1 MHHFVP
7 PALYYSLAL
16 ADGSRWAFAA
26 VDAEA
31 ASVVAQLGDAMQLR
45 AVSSSVAPVPA
56 DIPLLL
62 VRSDWEE
69 REPPTHPLYAA
80 LPSIAGH
87 RSVYIRPPD
96 PHDGAYIQL
105 LRLALVFAQ
114 DAQTRGGMLI
124 HGALAERHG
133 RGVILAAPGGR
144 GKSTASNRLV
154 PPWCSRCDDTTLVV
168 PDAHG
173 RYWAHPWPTWSRFV
187 CREAGGGSW
196 EVQRAVPLEA
206 IFILSQARD
215 DRVEQI
221 GRGEAVSLLVQC
233 AEQAALF
240 MGQGASQAARVAI
253 RRERFDN
260 LCALARRIPTSIL
273 HISLTGAFWDEI
285 ALALDENDDRHKAEV
300 ITWR

>member
-1 MHHFVP
+1 MQHVLP
-7 PALYYSLAL
+7 PALYYDFGL

-26 VDAEA
+26 ADAEA
-31 ASVVAQLGDAMQLR
+31 ATVVAQLGDAMQLR
-45 AVSSSVAPVPA
+45 AISSTVT
-56 DIPLLL
+56 PLPTDLSRLL
-62 VRSDWEE
+62 VHSDWEQ
-69 REPPTHPLYAA
+69 REPSTLPLYAA
-80 LPSIAGH
+80 LPSTAGN

-124 HGALAERHG
+124 HGALAERNG

-144 GKSTASNRLV
+144 GKSTASNRLL

-196 EVQRAVPLEA
+196 DVQRAVPLEA
-206 IFILSQARD
+206 IFILSQACE

-221 GRGEAVSLLVQC
+221 GLGQAVSLLVQC

-240 MGQGASQAARVAI
+240 MGQGLSQAARAAI

-260 LCALARRIPTSIL
+260 LCAVARSIPVSIL
-273 HISLTGAFWDEI
+273 HISLTGAFWDAI
-285 ALALDENDDRHKAEV
+285 ALALDENDDWHTAEV
-300 ITWR
+300 VKWR